1 MASLV
6 DACLAQSPG
15 LDPQHHINQTWWVV
29 KPAIPAPKRWKQE
42 GQKFKVI
49 LKTLRD
55 RDTHW

>member
-1 MASLV
+1 MV

-49 LKTLRD
+49 LKVSLGCI
-55 RDTHW
+55 